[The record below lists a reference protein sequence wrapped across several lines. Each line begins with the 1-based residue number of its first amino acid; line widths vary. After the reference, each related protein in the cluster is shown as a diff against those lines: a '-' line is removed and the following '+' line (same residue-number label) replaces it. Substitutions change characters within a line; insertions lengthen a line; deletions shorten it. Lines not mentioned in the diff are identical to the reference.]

1 MGNKIKKPAIDKIY
15 KMMLSSASKGYFI
28 DIARIAIS
36 KYCTDLSEDEIVLDG
51 IDDYYFFIPWIS
63 KCRNE

>member
-36 KYCTDLSEDEIVLDG
+36 KYCTDLSEDEINEHLESCKENLDAY
-51 IDDYYFFIPWIS
+51 IQNL
-63 KCRNE
+63 K